1 MATVCKAGKPYIEK
15 LHIRITHTNG
25 NDMLTIENINL
36 ISSKFAGT
44 PHWIV
49 SEVFVSEG
57 CYVFQIRKR
66 VGEWTILGMKQDE
79 ITIRLARE
87 RLMGGYVMETQ
98 VIKQNYKSRSM
109 HEIKDMRTITD
120 FIRCLDNHI
129 SNTIIK

>member
-1 MATVCKAGKPYIEK
+1 MATICKAGKPYIEK

-66 VGEWTILGMKQDE
+66 VGEWTVLGMKHNE
-79 ITIRLARE
+79 ITIRLGRE
-87 RLMGGYVMETQ
+87 RIMGLYEMETQ
-98 VIKQNYKSRSM
+98 IIKQNYKSRSM

-120 FIRCLDNHI
+120 FIRCLDNHL
-129 SNTIIK
+129 SNTIIR

>member
-1 MATVCKAGKPYIEK
+1 
-15 LHIRITHTNG
+15 
-25 NDMLTIENINL
+25 MLTIENINL
-36 ISSKFAGT
+36 IRSKFAGT
-44 PHWIV
+44 PHWVV
-49 SEVFVSEG
+49 SELFVSEG
-57 CYVFQIRKR
+57 SYVFQIRKR
-66 VGEWTILGMKQDE
+66 VGEWTVLGVKQDE

-129 SNTIIK
+129 SNTIIKMNTERDILFYYCIIKYNDKK